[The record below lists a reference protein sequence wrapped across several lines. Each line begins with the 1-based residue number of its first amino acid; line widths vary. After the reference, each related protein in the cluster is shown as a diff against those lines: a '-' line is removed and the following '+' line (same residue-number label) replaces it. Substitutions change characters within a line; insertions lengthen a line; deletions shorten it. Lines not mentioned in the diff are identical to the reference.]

1 MKHAFSFVLY
11 ACSCF
16 VMLQCQQHQSAVKPE
31 SKQAIVRYASGFSI
45 QKEHT
50 YSLLTVR
57 NPWPEATQT
66 FTYVL
71 AHKNAIVPDNLKRY
85 PIIQVPVNRVVA
97 TSTTHLPSLD
107 LLGESH
113 SLVGFPNLN
122 YISSPTI
129 RTRIEQ
135 GKVTELGNNQNMNT
149 ELVLNL
155 KPDVIIGYGIDN
167 KNTGLDVLQKAGL
180 AVVYNGDW
188 NEQSPL
194 GKAEWIKFFGVL
206 YGKEAEAEKQFNQI
220 VKAYLATVE
229 LAKKATYKPTVL
241 SGAIYQDQW
250 FLPQGD
256 SWAAQ
261 FIAAAGGTYLWK
273 DIPGSGS
280 LALPFEAVFE
290 KAAQADVWIGPA
302 QFTSY
307 QEMAASS
314 VHYTQ
319 FKAYKQRKMAT
330 FSTKKGITGGI
341 LYYELAPNRPDL
353 VLQDLVKIL
362 HPELLPHYQLYFFA
376 PLR

>member
-1 MKHAFSFVLY
+1 MKKFLSFLFYSCCSLVL
-11 ACSCF
+11 
-16 VMLQCQQHQSAVKPE
+16 VQCQQPKAAEHSTK
-31 SKQAIVRYASGFSI
+31 KQAIVRYASGFSI
-45 QKEHT
+45 QKEPT

-66 FTYVL
+66 YTYVL
-71 AHKNAIVPDNLKRY
+71 AHKNAKVPDSLKRY
-85 PIIQVPVNRVVA
+85 PIIQVPVKRVVA
-97 TSTTHLPSLD
+97 TSTTHLPSLA

-122 YISSPTI
+122 YISSPAI

-135 GKVTELGNNQNMNT
+135 GKVTELGNNQHMNT

-180 AVVYNGDW
+180 NVVYNGDW

-220 VKAYLATVE
+220 EKAYLATME

-241 SGAIYQDQW
+241 SGAMYQDQW
-250 FLPQGD
+250 YLPQGQ

-273 DIPGSGS
+273 DSPGSGS
-280 LALPFEAVFE
+280 LALPFEAVFA
-290 KAAQADVWIGPA
+290 KAASADFWIGPA

-314 VHYTQ
+314 AHYTQ

-330 FSTKKGITGGI
+330 FSTKKGKTGGL

-362 HPELLPHYQLYFFA
+362 HPELLPHHPLYFFA

>member
-1 MKHAFSFVLY
+1 MKQAFSFVLY
-11 ACSCF
+11 ACCCL
-16 VMLQCQQHQSAVKPE
+16 VMLQCQQPKTAVKPG

-45 QKEHT
+45 QT
-50 YSLLTVR
+50 GNQYSRVSVR
-57 NPWPEATQT
+57 NPWPKASQS
-66 FTYVL
+66 FTYIF
-71 AHKNAIVPDNLKRY
+71 AKKNAVIPDSLTRY
-85 PIIQVPVNRVVA
+85 PLIRVPVKRVVA

-107 LLGESH
+107 LLGESN
-113 SLVGFPNLN
+113 SLIGFPNLN

-129 RTRIEQ
+129 RTRIEH
-135 GKVTELGNNQNMNT
+135 GKVAELGNNQNMNT
-149 ELVLNL
+149 ELVLSL

-167 KNTGLDVLQKAGL
+167 KNTGLDLLQKSGL
-180 AVVYNGDW
+180 AVVFNGDW

-220 VKAYLATVE
+220 EKAYLATVD

-241 SGAIYQDQW
+241 SGAMYQDQW
-250 FLPQGD
+250 YLPQGD

-261 FIAAAGGTYLWK
+261 FIAAAGGAYLWK
-273 DIPGSGS
+273 DSPGSGS

-290 KAAQADVWIGPA
+290 KAAQADYWIGPA

-307 QEMAASS
+307 QEMAQSS
-314 VHYTQ
+314 PHYTQ
-319 FKAYKQRKMAT
+319 FKAYQQHKMAT
-330 FSTKKGITGGI
+330 FSTKKGKTGGL

>member
-1 MKHAFSFVLY
+1 MKHAFAFVLY
-11 ACSCF
+11 TCCCL
-16 VMLQCQQHQSAVKPE
+16 VLLQCQQSQTALKTG
-31 SKQAIVRYASGFSI
+31 SKEAIVRYASGFSI
-45 QKEHT
+45 QT
-50 YSLLTVR
+50 GNQYSLVTVR
-57 NPWPEATQT
+57 NPWPKATQT
-66 FTYVL
+66 YTYVF
-71 AHKNAIVPDNLKRY
+71 AKKNAVVPDSLNRFPLIR
-85 PIIQVPVNRVVA
+85 VPVKRVVA

-107 LLGESH
+107 ILGESN

-122 YISSPTI
+122 YISSPNI

-135 GKVTELGNNQNMNT
+135 GKVAELGNNQQMNT
-149 ELVLNL
+149 ELLLNL
-155 KPDVIIGYGIDN
+155 RPDVIIGYGIDN
-167 KNTGLDVLQKAGL
+167 KNTGLDLLQKSGL
-180 AVVYNGDW
+180 AVVFNGDW

-206 YGKEAEAEKQFNQI
+206 YSKEVEAEKQFNQI
-220 VKAYLATVE
+220 EKAYLATVE
-229 LAKKATYKPTVL
+229 LAKKATKKPTVL
-241 SGAIYQDQW
+241 SGAMYQDQW
-250 FLPQGD
+250 YLPQGE

-273 DIPGSGS
+273 DSPGSGS

-290 KAAQADVWIGPA
+290 KAAQADFWIGPA

-307 QEMAASS
+307 QELTQSS
-314 VHYTQ
+314 SHYSQ
-319 FKAYKQRKMAT
+319 FKAYQQRKIAT
-330 FSTKKGITGGI
+330 FSTKKGKTGGI